1 MSLGDVLEKIREEL
15 AKKDKLR
22 LEIQIAVRR
31 ATRLSKQTI
40 FLVHKTEIE
49 EAENTLKEAEKIL
62 VNLGELSRNNPDLFY
77 TGSVDSAFQEY
88 AEACIFLKLVK
99 EKRFVDFGEINVTM
113 DSYVLGLSDVIG
125 EFRRRALDSIRKGE
139 DKLAEESLEY
149 MESIYSEL
157 IKHDELFILI
167 PGLRRKCDVARHV
180 IEATRGDV
188 AIEVRRSSLE
198 KSIEELKEAIIKRSN
213 ELS

>member
-1 MSLGDVLEKIREEL
+1 MSLRDILERIREEL
-15 AKKDKLR
+15 AKRDKIR
-22 LEIQIAVRR
+22 LEIQMAARR

-40 FLVHKTEIE
+40 FLVHKTELIKAE
-49 EAENTLKEAEKIL
+49 NMLREAENIL
-62 VNLGELSRNNPDLFY
+62 ANLSELSRLNPDLFY
-77 TGSVDSAFQEY
+77 TDSVDLAFQEY

-99 EKRFVDFGEINVTM
+99 DKRFVDFKEINVSM

-139 DKLAEESLEY
+139 DKLAEESLEH
-149 MESIYSEL
+149 MENIYSEL
-157 IKHDELFILI
+157 INHDELFILI

-188 AIEVRRSSLE
+188 AIEVRRSLLE
-198 KSIEELKEAIIKRSN
+198 KSIEELKEAITKGR
-213 ELS
+213 EQ